1 MRLELTPEQ
10 AAQIE
15 PHMRTGTALLG
26 RVMREPF
33 TGSNAAT
40 CGALLLELGP
50 VPESSL
56 PALRD
61 AIRAAATER
70 PHKLR
75 RKCDRV
81 KP

>member
-1 MRLELTPEQ
+1 MRLELTPQQ

-15 PHMRTGTALLG
+15 SHMRPGTALLG

-40 CGALLLELGP
+40 CGTLLLELGP

-61 AIRAAATER
+61 AIRTATA
-70 PHKLR
+70 PGPAK
-75 RKCDRV
+75 RKRSV

>member
-10 AAQIE
+10 VAQIE

-61 AIRAAATER
+61 AIRTATASAPKR
-70 PHKLR
+70 T
-75 RKCDRV
+75 RKVRTA
-81 KP
+81 